1 MENVTTEYEQ
11 KINKLSEQIRN
22 RDAQIQQL
30 KALLEDK
37 DYHINLLYT
46 ENQELKNQIQNL
58 LQPKT
63 SSPVNTPQLHPPPG
77 LSQKAQPT
85 RSPPS
90 SVSQKVQPTRT
101 PKTFS
106 ATMVR
111 QCPNCAAFGF
121 AIREIDDKSRI
132 ISYVPRRIYA
142 KKKHCT
148 KCGFEF

>member
-1 MENVTTEYEQ
+1 MEKETTEYEQ
-11 KINKLSEQIRN
+11 RINKLSEQIRN

-46 ENQELKNQIQNL
+46 ENQELKTHIQNL
-58 LQPKT
+58 QQPKT
-63 SSPVNTPQLHPPPG
+63 SNPVYTPQLHSPSG
-77 LSQKAQPT
+77 VSQKAQPT
-85 RSPPS
+85 R
-90 SVSQKVQPTRT
+90 T
-101 PKTFS
+101 PKTIS

-111 QCPNCAAFGF
+111 QCPNCGASGF
-121 AIREIDDKSRI
+121 AIREMDDKSRI
-132 ISYVPRRIYA
+132 ISFVPRRIYA

>member
-1 MENVTTEYEQ
+1 MDKVTTEYEQ

-22 RDAQIQQL
+22 RDTQIQQL

-46 ENQELKNQIQNL
+46 ENQELKTQIQNL
-58 LQPKT
+58 QQPNT
-63 SSPVNTPQLHPPPG
+63 SSPVHTPQLHPPPDP
-77 LSQKAQPT
+77 SQT
-85 RSPPS
+85 
-90 SVSQKVQPTRT
+90 VQPMRT
-101 PKTFS
+101 SQTIS
-106 ATMVR
+106 TTMVR
-111 QCPNCAAFGF
+111 QCPNCGASGF
-121 AIREIDDKSRI
+121 AVREIEDKSNI